1 MFHDK
6 NMDAKVTTTGDKQT
20 IVTISGPIVIGP
32 IVHKMKDSVDAIQDL
47 REMGFKHLIMT
58 DGKATWDIDLKN

>member
-1 MFHDK
+1 
-6 NMDAKVTTTGDKQT
+6 
-20 IVTISGPIVIGP
+20 
-32 IVHKMKDSVDAIQDL
+32 MKDSVDAIKDL